1 MKKERKIDLFLDK
14 ILERNENFSA
24 CCDNLEYL
32 KYRSFIKEYYE
43 NYSKVVLEDLVQIM
57 NGLETK
63 ESREKFTNLMNRQLS
78 LFYKDLEDERAV
90 YIPEIQLVL
99 ESMQGYMIAKK
110 DGLDLKEYCIIL
122 QEKQPFGDEGKQGSW
137 IQSKL
142 IEIYGSEQS
151 SEQ

>member
-110 DGLDLKEYCIIL
+110 DGLDLQEYCSIL
-122 QEKQPFGDEGKQGSW
+122 YKKQPFGDCGQRGLW
-137 IQSKL
+137 IVLKL
-142 IEIYGSEQS
+142 FEIYGSEQC